1 MPGTR
6 AQEHEQKQA
15 KRAEHVVISHAC
27 IMRLHVTLATP
38 AAQITMRAALQ
49 QETLMRFEGAQ
60 WMEHADSATRA
71 AAGAPGFAA
80 AGVAGARRAGGSGA
94 DAARHAPPVSPL
106 GTFVKWADVA
116 ASGPACAP

>member
-1 MPGTR
+1 M
-6 AQEHEQKQA
+6 
-15 KRAEHVVISHAC
+15 VISHAC

-71 AAGAPGFAA
+71 GARVSPPRAWAARGARPAA
-80 AGVAGARRAGGSGA
+80 AWTQTGMPCPSQG
-94 DAARHAPPVSPL
+94 
-106 GTFVKWADVA
+106 
-116 ASGPACAP
+116 